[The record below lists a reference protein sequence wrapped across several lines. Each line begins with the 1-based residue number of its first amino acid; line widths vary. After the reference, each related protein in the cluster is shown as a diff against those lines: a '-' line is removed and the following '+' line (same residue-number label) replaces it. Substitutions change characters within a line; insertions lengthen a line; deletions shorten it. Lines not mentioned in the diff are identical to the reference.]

1 MYSDEFYMQR
11 CLDLAENA
19 LGKTYPN
26 PIVGCVI
33 VHEGKIIG
41 EGTPEKIAEMTHSY
55 TGKFLKSLINNNMKK
70 TA

>member
-41 EGTPEKIAEMTHSY
+41 EGWHKKHMMLMQ
-55 TGKFLKSLINNNMKK
+55 KLMQLIL
-70 TA
+70 